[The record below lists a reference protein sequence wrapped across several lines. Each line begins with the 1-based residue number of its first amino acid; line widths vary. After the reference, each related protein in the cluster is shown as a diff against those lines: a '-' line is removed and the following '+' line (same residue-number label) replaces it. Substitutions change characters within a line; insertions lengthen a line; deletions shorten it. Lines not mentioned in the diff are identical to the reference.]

1 MPSLTDFAK
10 SRSDFT
16 LVLPS
21 FLMGLVLS
29 LLSREC
35 YQGQ

>member
-21 FLMGLVLS
+21 FFDGTS
-29 LLSREC
+29 FEFTES
-35 YQGQ
+35 